1 MEADGRYI
9 WAILA
14 KHDFF
19 SRHFTVH
26 LVLYKSS
33 GESVNQ
39 NQWKLSTIWT
49 PLSEPA
55 EEVANAG
62 NGNHLQLP
70 MAPRWITVKY
80 REIKHFTARNEWLR
94 VAGWTGQNDAEV
106 MTAASHQL
114 GSLSDTMRHR
124 GTKIH
129 WSWPRQLHDEP
140 MTLGMPFSWCLESDV
155 ALIAP

>member
-55 EEVANAG
+55 DEVANAG
-62 NGNHLQLP
+62 NGKFAAGLSP
-70 MAPRWITVKY
+70 APNGTTLD
-80 REIKHFTARNEWLR
+80 HS
-94 VAGWTGQNDAEV
+94 EV
-106 MTAASHQL
+106 
-114 GSLSDTMRHR
+114 
-124 GTKIH
+124 
-129 WSWPRQLHDEP
+129 
-140 MTLGMPFSWCLESDV
+140 
-155 ALIAP
+155 